1 VENIKNHL
9 NAAYEHLTGVIVGGE
24 AKMPIGLAM
33 AHLVEAMQE
42 ILAYEKREEE
52 KSQGETT

>member
-1 VENIKNHL
+1 MENIKNHL
-9 NAAYEHLTGVIVGGE
+9 NAAYEQLTRITVGGE
-24 AKMPIGLAM
+24 IKMPIGLAM

-42 ILAYEKREEE
+42 ILSCEKKEEE